1 MKLYWKIVIV
11 ILAVLVC
18 VSFFIKTYQLEP
30 VAAQRVAVSSGSTKA
45 ESLQNEFAS
54 VAERCSP
61 AVVVIRTGRKLAARN
76 YNQAYNQLYNYFNY
90 GKVPEEQTVPTGI
103 GSGFFVSAD
112 GYILTNYH
120 IVRGQDVFTVKLE
133 DEHEYN
139 AELVGSDPLSDL
151 AVLKVNAARQFPFL
165 TFADS
170 EKVKVGHWAIAIGA
184 PFNLAHT
191 VTVGIVSHKRRAM
204 GMNVYENF
212 IQTDASINQGNSG
225 GPLLD
230 LSGKV
235 IGVNDFILSSS
246 GGNIGLSFS
255 IAGNLA
261 RRVCRK
267 LIRDGKVIRP
277 WLGVSMGMLSEKQKK
292 QLNIEHGVIISGV
305 IDGGPALTAGVMAGD
320 IILEVDGKRINT
332 PNDVL
337 LAVFGRNPGEIIKLK
352 LWREDNA
359 CELEVEAGTMP
370 EIMLR
375 GN

>member
-11 ILAVLVC
+11 ILAALVC
-18 VSFFIKTYQLEP
+18 VTFWVKPLSQSRTTSRN
-30 VAAQRVAVSSGSTKA
+30 VVSTVTAKA
-45 ESLQNEFAS
+45 ESLQDVFAS

-61 AVVVIRTGRKLAARN
+61 AVVVITTGRKLAARN

-90 GKVPEEQTVPTGI
+90 GKVPQEQTVPTGI

-120 IVRGQDVFTVKLE
+120 IVRGQDVFTVKLK
-133 DEHEYN
+133 DEHKYE

-151 AVLKVNAARQFPFL
+151 AVLKVNASKEFPYL
-165 TFADS
+165 AFADS

-184 PFNLAHT
+184 PFSLAHT

-230 LSGKV
+230 LNGNV

-277 WLGVSMGMLSEKQKK
+277 WLGVSMGMLSEKQKE
-292 QLNIEHGVIISGV
+292 QLNIEHGVIIAGV
-305 IDGGPALTAGVMAGD
+305 IDGGPALTAGVVAGD
-320 IILEVDGKRINT
+320 VILEVDGKEIST
-332 PNDVL
+332 PNDVM
-337 LAVFGRNPGEIIKLK
+337 LAVFSRNPGEVIKLK
-352 LWREDNA
+352 LQRNGDMR
-359 CELEVEAGTMP
+359 ELEVKAGTMP
-370 EIMLR
+370 DVTLR
-375 GN
+375 RY